1 MEEHLKPTLPPSF
14 SEGNGNNGD
23 EAQRLLP
30 SDIANL
36 LHGGVAAAK
45 SGDKGLARTLFLK
58 VTSFEPKNETA
69 WLWMASISEQAQE
82 RLDYLHRV
90 LTINPANERALSW
103 LKLSKEHISRTLIQ
117 KGADSAKDGNKA
129 SAIHFLLQ
137 AVDYEPDNE
146 IAWMWLASLADLPE
160 DKLAYLQRIL
170 NINPTNEQVREMFDT
185 TKRQLA
191 RSLAQK
197 GIEAANAGNKKAA
210 ADILQDVLDYD
221 PNLEEVWL
229 LRAYVSDSLEE
240 KESYFKKVLDV
251 NPNNLGAVSGLSAI
265 QEKLEV
271 KNSWHCVV
279 CQVQAK
285 TAFDICPACSSML
298 NLDDIDM
305 LLTKEYVNES
315 LIREGIQKLKR
326 GFKDEITSE
335 DYYKLGLAYL
345 NLKDLKESIA
355 FFQAAL
361 RLDPDDEVL
370 GSRIDYLILRRD
382 KAKQDDEPAFFANPE
397 LVTLSEPTFDVLDL
411 PESFTPQAEM
421 EIQQS
426 ESFITVEEV
435 QEQTEQSAMPATPL
449 EALNQHYAPTE
460 TTMPLETF
468 VLPEIAVEKTQEA
481 AKEEIHHEATT
492 QTEPEATTETQTEEM
507 MAVVEEVS
515 VQAETVV
522 EAADVAEEAAEEAHG
537 WPMPEVQMNE
547 TAPLSSEFVTN
558 VQVVSSEETA
568 QEATP
573 EVSQE
578 MPVEAVNE
586 TASETTVPEVASE
599 EMAEPVQD
607 VLKVKEE
614 VLVAAELEEFT
625 AAEQVQFFEE
635 ETEPQQVSTEVVHE
649 AVVEAQQQLPVMET
663 APTTSV
669 EMPAVSEKAEMP
681 VAPQMQQ
688 EESQPQQQPQPVAV
702 KEAPSSEK
710 KSTGKVVM
718 VVDDSPTVRKLVSLK
733 LEKFGHSVISAVD
746 GMDALAKMSEE
757 TPDLILLDITMPRL
771 DGYQLCKLIKG
782 NESTKHV
789 PVVMLSGKDGFFD
802 KIRGRMAG
810 ASTYLT
816 KPFEPEVLLQTVN
829 EHCGIKSN

>member
-14 SEGNGNNGD
+14 NEGNGNNSE

-45 SGDKGLARTLFLK
+45 SGDKELARILFLK

-69 WLWMASISEQAQE
+69 WLWMASISEQANE
-82 RLDYLHRV
+82 RLDFLQKV
-90 LTINPANERALSW
+90 LAINPTNERALSW
-103 LKLSKEHISRTLIQ
+103 LKLSKEHIARTLIQ
-117 KGADSAKDGNKA
+117 KGADAAKDGNKA

-137 AVDYEPDNE
+137 AVDYEPENE

-170 NINPTNEQVREMFDT
+170 NINPENEQVREMFET
-185 TKRQLA
+185 TKRHLA

-197 GIEAANAGNKKAA
+197 GIEAANAGDKKVA

-229 LRAYVSDSLEE
+229 LRAYVSDSFEE
-240 KESYFKKVLDV
+240 KESYFKKVLEV
-251 NPNNLGAVSGLSAI
+251 NPNNLGALSGLSAV
-265 QEKLEV
+265 QEQLEA
-271 KNSWHCVV
+271 KNTWCCMV
-279 CQVQAK
+279 CQTKDQ
-285 TAFDICPACSSML
+285 TPFDICPACSSLL

-305 LLTKEYVNES
+305 LLANQHVNES

-326 GFKDEITSE
+326 SFKDEISSNE
-335 DYYKLGLAYL
+335 YYKLGLAYL

-370 GSRIDYLILRRD
+370 ASKVDYLTHRRNNI
-382 KAKQDDEPAFFANPE
+382 KQADESVFFATPE
-397 LVTLSEPTFDVLDL
+397 LADL
-411 PESFTPQAEM
+411 PEPSFDALDLHKEDLTPQEETEASLQQAETVPSM
-421 EIQQS
+421 S
-426 ESFITVEEV
+426 VEEINAQIEETV
-435 QEQTEQSAMPATPL
+435 AMPATPMD
-449 EALNQHYAPTE
+449 ALTQHYAPT
-460 TTMPLETF
+460 TPTMPLETF
-468 VLPEIAVEKTQEA
+468 VLPTIAVEQKDESVNQEVA
-481 AKEEIHHEATT
+481 QQID
-492 QTEPEATTETQTEEM
+492 TEENS
-507 MAVVEEVS
+507 VEQTHELID
-515 VQAETVV
+515 A
-522 EAADVAEEAAEEAHG
+522 VAEEQSAQVEAESLRDSEDAHG
-537 WPMPEVQMNE
+537 WPMPEDQEVE
-547 TAPLSSEFVTN
+547 TAPLSSEFVTD
-558 VQVVSSEETA
+558 VEVVTQDEDISEETA
-568 QEATP
+568 QEMSEEDSQQTSDSLSVIESVSEP
-573 EVSQE
+573 EVS
-578 MPVEAVNE
+578 
-586 TASETTVPEVASE
+586 SEPELLQAFEVSSE
-599 EMAEPVQD
+599 PEPFEVF
-607 VLKVKEE
+607 KE
-614 VLVAAELEEFT
+614 
-625 AAEQVQFFEE
+625 
-635 ETEPQQVSTEVVHE
+635 
-649 AVVEAQQQLPVMET
+649 
-663 APTTSV
+663 
-669 EMPAVSEKAEMP
+669 
-681 VAPQMQQ
+681 Q
-688 EESQPQQQPQPVAV
+688 EESQQLASPAFFEESVDESQMEQPAMETSSQASDVETPVVSIDTPIVEMSVESQPQLQPTPKPAEAF
-702 KEAPSSEK
+702 EAPISQK
-710 KSTGKVVM
+710 KDTGKVVM

-829 EHCGIKSN
+829 DYCGIKSN